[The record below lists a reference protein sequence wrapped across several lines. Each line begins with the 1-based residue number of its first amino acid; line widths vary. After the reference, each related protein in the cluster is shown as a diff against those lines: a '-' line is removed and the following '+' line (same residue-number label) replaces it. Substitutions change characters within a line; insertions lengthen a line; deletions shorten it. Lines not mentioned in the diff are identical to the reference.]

1 MAVSQSK
8 SSSSARRSRAYR
20 ERMRAAGYR
29 AAEVLRLDTKD
40 DAVRAR
46 IARQLEKLSTE
57 CVDTDWTVEA
67 EFPDWR

>member
-8 SSSSARRSRAYR
+8 SISSARRSRAYR

-29 AAEVLRLDTKD
+29 ASEVWRLDTND

-46 IARQLEKLSTE
+46 IGRQLKKLSRE
-57 CVDTDWTVEA
+57 CVDTDWTVEP